1 MAIDN
6 LHSPAHLLLGICH
19 VGLFEDCD
27 DCDAP
32 SSGVTMFFSNSRE
45 LLEHDLVP

>member
-32 SSGVTMFFSNSRE
+32 SSGVTMFFQQQRA
-45 LLEHDLVP
+45 VGT